1 MIDLITRYES
11 LITVINFEKSKMLA
25 LKFKKI
31 DNKLFAFN
39 FYERKENQKLI
50 EVTKINGVLVSSF
63 IKEFD
68 IDDFYDIEKMKTIG
82 IDTTKEFKLELKADE
97 KNIVYNIL
105 DENSKDDIFR
115 KDQEIN
121 ENIKLENPI
130 EYKQSA
136 SENAMLNYASTN
148 TKALMTILKN
158 LSVSDND
165 KDLMNDFLI
174 TISQFNEYFINLDN
188 NLDVL
193 FLSTQMFCLND
204 MIDYIPSKIKDILN
218 RVLIIDYDSK
228 PIIPN
233 DVILTDG
240 IIDYKKV
247 VSTIRNCLA
256 HSNYKVSNEG
266 LVEFL
271 YESKNKIKISM
282 YTKDLKHLFKSII
295 DFYLLEGVFPVIHY
309 NIPNSPSPFS
319 REELIDFLKNMEIF
333 TVRNMKIKQF
343 NNSEKQDY
351 MDASIGLDVDYFYLS
366 ISDCSKKQKLES
378 FESRIKKHLS
388 DDSELIITKLSEE
401 EIKTILNIIEKMGS
415 NYFFSLGKTTQIQI
429 IKTIIRKKYNK
440 QYEIIANIDE
450 IINSKYDSNE
460 TLINQASNYI
470 KLNTKIELV
479 ITAIFNNI
487 FLFCFNQ
494 NKEKVDVSG
503 IKFPRKIYQDYLRA
517 KVKEFYDISKSSSD
531 YNCLYKSLLQVASSH
546 SVPLSVFRET
556 ENGIIKEKNKLIKS
570 KNSIEIINRV
580 LDEKATEDEF
590 RKVNLEIINR
600 FRNSLAH
607 GKLKVECNDFQN
619 ISGTTLIVED
629 FYEGQRTFYTE
640 TTFGDMFS
648 TINQQNFLQSLLNDN
663 QNFLKHNK

>member
-218 RVLIIDYDSK
+218 RVLIIY
-228 PIIPN
+228 
-233 DVILTDG
+233 
-240 IIDYKKV
+240 
-247 VSTIRNCLA
+247 
-256 HSNYKVSNEG
+256 
-266 LVEFL
+266 
-271 YESKNKIKISM
+271 
-282 YTKDLKHLFKSII
+282 
-295 DFYLLEGVFPVIHY
+295 
-309 NIPNSPSPFS
+309 
-319 REELIDFLKNMEIF
+319 
-333 TVRNMKIKQF
+333 
-343 NNSEKQDY
+343 
-351 MDASIGLDVDYFYLS
+351 YLS
-366 ISDCSKKQKLES
+366 
-378 FESRIKKHLS
+378 
-388 DDSELIITKLSEE
+388 LIHI
-401 EIKTILNIIEKMGS
+401 
-415 NYFFSLGKTTQIQI
+415 
-429 IKTIIRKKYNK
+429 
-440 QYEIIANIDE
+440 
-450 IINSKYDSNE
+450 
-460 TLINQASNYI
+460 
-470 KLNTKIELV
+470 
-479 ITAIFNNI
+479 
-487 FLFCFNQ
+487 
-494 NKEKVDVSG
+494 
-503 IKFPRKIYQDYLRA
+503 
-517 KVKEFYDISKSSSD
+517 
-531 YNCLYKSLLQVASSH
+531 
-546 SVPLSVFRET
+546 
-556 ENGIIKEKNKLIKS
+556 
-570 KNSIEIINRV
+570 
-580 LDEKATEDEF
+580 
-590 RKVNLEIINR
+590 
-600 FRNSLAH
+600 
-607 GKLKVECNDFQN
+607 
-619 ISGTTLIVED
+619 
-629 FYEGQRTFYTE
+629 
-640 TTFGDMFS
+640 
-648 TINQQNFLQSLLNDN
+648 
-663 QNFLKHNK
+663 

>member
-218 RVLIIDYDSK
+218 
-228 PIIPN
+228 
-233 DVILTDG
+233 
-240 IIDYKKV
+240 
-247 VSTIRNCLA
+247 
-256 HSNYKVSNEG
+256 
-266 LVEFL
+266 
-271 YESKNKIKISM
+271 
-282 YTKDLKHLFKSII
+282 
-295 DFYLLEGVFPVIHY
+295 
-309 NIPNSPSPFS
+309 
-319 REELIDFLKNMEIF
+319 
-333 TVRNMKIKQF
+333 KQT
-343 NNSEKQDY
+343 S
-351 MDASIGLDVDYFYLS
+351 
-366 ISDCSKKQKLES
+366 
-378 FESRIKKHLS
+378 
-388 DDSELIITKLSEE
+388 
-401 EIKTILNIIEKMGS
+401 
-415 NYFFSLGKTTQIQI
+415 
-429 IKTIIRKKYNK
+429 
-440 QYEIIANIDE
+440 
-450 IINSKYDSNE
+450 
-460 TLINQASNYI
+460 
-470 KLNTKIELV
+470 
-479 ITAIFNNI
+479 
-487 FLFCFNQ
+487 
-494 NKEKVDVSG
+494 
-503 IKFPRKIYQDYLRA
+503 
-517 KVKEFYDISKSSSD
+517 
-531 YNCLYKSLLQVASSH
+531 
-546 SVPLSVFRET
+546 
-556 ENGIIKEKNKLIKS
+556 KS
-570 KNSIEIINRV
+570 KNHVIF
-580 LDEKATEDEF
+580 K
-590 RKVNLEIINR
+590 
-600 FRNSLAH
+600 
-607 GKLKVECNDFQN
+607 N
-619 ISGTTLIVED
+619 IA
-629 FYEGQRTFYTE
+629 
-640 TTFGDMFS
+640 
-648 TINQQNFLQSLLNDN
+648 
-663 QNFLKHNK
+663 